1 MGNKNFHYF
10 VEGEDEKKLL
20 SVLKTDMQL
29 ILPGKIEHFNI
40 IQEKITKPR
49 LMTIKSG
56 TTIVLVFDTDVGDSK
71 ILNENIRFLEKQSTI
86 KKVLCIT
93 QVKNLED
100 EFKRSCN
107 IKQIKELTGSKS
119 NKDFKADLIKEKN
132 LSKKLSAK
140 NFNFKKFWNTVP
152 TGNFQSIHNDASK
165 IKKHKNLK

>member
-1 MGNKNFHYF
+1 
-10 VEGEDEKKLL
+10 
-20 SVLKTDMQL
+20 
-29 ILPGKIEHFNI
+29 
-40 IQEKITKPR
+40 
-49 LMTIKSG
+49 MTIKSG

-119 NKDFKADLIKEKN
+119 NKDFKTDLIKEKICPKSY
-132 LSKKLSAK
+132 LPKTLIFK
-140 NFNFKKFWNTVP
+140 NFGIP
-152 TGNFQSIHNDASK
+152 FQLVTFNPFIMML
-165 IKKHKNLK
+165 LK

>member
-1 MGNKNFHYF
+1 MGNKNYHYF

-56 TTIVLVFDTDVGDSK
+56 TTIVLVFDTDVGDS
-71 ILNENIRFLEKQSTI
+71 
-86 KKVLCIT
+86 
-93 QVKNLED
+93 
-100 EFKRSCN
+100 KRSCN

-165 IKKHKNLK
+165 IKKA